1 MSKFTRDQLKDLVKE
16 CLVEILSEG
25 LAPSSAQS
33 MRSENMDHL
42 VRENAAP
49 RSPAPP
55 RRPHLPPRS
64 HSPALNSTVFGP
76 AQTKKSAAPA
86 PTSQPRHSHIAESV
100 GQITSDPIL
109 SQILADTA
117 TTTLRE
123 QIEAESSR
131 PGMPS
136 LEESVGSPM
145 ELFEGAQHWATL
157 AFSDNG
163 NRGQKLK
170 S

>member
-25 LAPSSAQS
+25 LA
-33 MRSENMDHL
+33 
-42 VRENAAP
+42 
-49 RSPAPP
+49 SPARASRSNDMSNLVEERHPAKFSPP
-55 RRPHLPPRS
+55 TRKVALPSRS
-64 HSPALNSTVFGP
+64 QSPALNSTIFN
-76 AQTKKSAAPA
+76 QSAARGQASSPA
-86 PTSQPRHSHIAESV
+86 MAPRPAIVDRV
-100 GQITSDPIL
+100 GQITADPIL

-117 TTTLRE
+117 TTTLQE

-131 PGMPS
+131 PGSPS
-136 LEESVGSPM
+136 LQESVGSPTD
-145 ELFEGAQHWATL
+145 LFEGAQHWATL
-157 AFSDNG
+157 AFSDSG

>member
-25 LAPSSAQS
+25 LSPAS
-33 MRSENMDHL
+33 
-42 VRENAAP
+42 P
-49 RSPAPP
+49 RSGRSNDMSNLVEERQASRPAPVS
-55 RRPHLPPRS
+55 RRTALPPRS
-64 HSPALNSTVFGP
+64 QSPALNSTVFNPATARGQASLP
-76 AQTKKSAAPA
+76 AQPRRPA
-86 PTSQPRHSHIAESV
+86 IVDSV

-117 TTTLRE
+117 TTTLQE

-131 PGMPS
+131 NGAPS
-136 LEESVGSPM
+136 MQESIGSPTDI
-145 ELFEGAQHWATL
+145 FEGAQHWATL
-157 AFSDNG
+157 AFSEG
-163 NRGQKLK
+163 SNRGQKLK